1 MQVFPA
7 WAERLLSRSRVA
19 LFLDKEKKLFKVG
32 HGELVA
38 SGGVRES
45 VDLFSHLNNDTV
57 ITSPSKNFEI
67 SSGARM
73 QLLVGIR
80 K

>member
-1 MQVFPA
+1 MQVFPV
-7 WAERLLSRSRVA
+7 WVERLLLRSRVA
-19 LFLDKEKKLFKVG
+19 FLDKEKKLFKVG